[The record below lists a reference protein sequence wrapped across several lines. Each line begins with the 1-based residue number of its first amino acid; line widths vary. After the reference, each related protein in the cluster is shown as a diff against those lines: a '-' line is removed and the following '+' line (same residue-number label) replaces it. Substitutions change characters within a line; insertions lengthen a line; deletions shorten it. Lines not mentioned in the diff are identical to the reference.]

1 MCWQSV
7 TAAEAAAAAAANWFL
22 ASSAL
27 FGQNKIAASGTQ
39 CFASV
44 AAASASADAA
54 GCRLCDGGYLMR
66 IERHFK

>member
-44 AAASASADAA
+44 AHWQLQLLLRPLTLPAA
-54 GCRLCDGGYLMR
+54 GCVMVAT
-66 IERHFK
+66 